1 MIESEALT
9 APLPRTNP
17 ELLGHE
23 GAERRLLE
31 AWHSGRLPH
40 AWLVSGPRGVG
51 KATLA
56 YRFARF
62 VLAGGTADEAAS
74 GLFLPRE
81 HPVFQR
87 TAAGT
92 HADLLT
98 IESEGGN
105 EAKAE
110 RKRREI
116 SVEESRRIGP
126 FLTMTAA
133 EGGWRVVVVDSAEA
147 MNRAA
152 GNAILK
158 LLEEPP
164 EKALLLLVSHN
175 PGRVLPTIR
184 SRCRHLQLRPLDPE
198 ILDRLL
204 HGYRPDLEAEAR
216 KALVR
221 LSEGSIGHALCLAEE
236 DGLQLYRDLMGLL
249 GTLPDLDV
257 PALHTFAGRLS
268 GPKASESWLMA
279 TELLGHWVAGL
290 VKRSA
295 LGREMPEVIGGENA
309 LGSRFQAGANLA
321 EWVEVW
327 EKINRLSAVA
337 ERSNLDRRQVLVN
350 VFHTLEG
357 AVRQPSEPAG

>member
-1 MIESEALT
+1 MTEPEALA
-9 APLPRTNP
+9 APFARANP
-17 ELLGHE
+17 ELLGQE
-23 GAERRLLE
+23 GAERRLME
-31 AWHSGRLPH
+31 AWRSDRFPH

-51 KATLA
+51 KATLV

-62 VLAGGTADEAAS
+62 VLAGGAADKAAS
-74 GLFLPRE
+74 GLFFPRE

-98 IESEGGN
+98 IESGN
-105 EAKAE
+105 EAKGE
-110 RKRREI
+110 RKRDEI
-116 SVEESRRIGP
+116 PVEESRRIGP
-126 FLTMTAA
+126 FLTLTAA
-133 EGGWRVVVVDSAEA
+133 EGGWRVVVIDGADE

-164 EKALLLLVSHN
+164 AKALLLLVSHN
-175 PGRVLPTIR
+175 LGRVLPTIR
-184 SRCRHLQLRPLDPE
+184 SRCRHLQLVPLDPA
-198 ILDRLL
+198 IVSRLL
-204 HGYRPDLEAEAR
+204 HGYRPDLETEVR
-216 KALVR
+216 TALVR
-221 LSEGSIGHALCLAEE
+221 LAEGSIGHALCLADEG
-236 DGLQLYRDLMGLL
+236 GLDLYRDLMGLL
-249 GTLPDLDV
+249 GTLPDLDI
-257 PALHTFAGRLS
+257 PGLHAFAGRLS
-268 GPKASESWLMA
+268 GPKAGESWLM
-279 TELLGHWVAGL
+279 TTDLLSHWVAGL
-290 VKRSA
+290 VKRGA
-295 LGREMPEVIGGENA
+295 LGRAMPEVIGGENA